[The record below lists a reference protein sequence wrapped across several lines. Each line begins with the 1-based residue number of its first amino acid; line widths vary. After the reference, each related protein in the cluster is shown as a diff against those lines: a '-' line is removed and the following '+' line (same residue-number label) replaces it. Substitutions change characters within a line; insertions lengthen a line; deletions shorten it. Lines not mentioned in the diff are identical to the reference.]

1 MLQENIRL
9 GQHIEQ
15 FELEAWNGKKWQKLT
30 QGTTV
35 GYKRLLRFETITSDQ
50 FKLKIL
56 SSRLNPNIEEMGL
69 YRMKD

>member
-1 MLQENIRL
+1 MEWEKMAKI
-9 GQHIEQ
+9 
-15 FELEAWNGKKWQKLT
+15 T

-35 GYKRLLRFETITSDQ
+35 GYKRLLRFETIKTDQ

-69 YRMKD
+69 YLMKD